1 MPLYLVGL
9 VQYFELL
16 VFEIMRINC
25 IFIYFRHR
33 KKRDFAEQEHQVKE
47 RNNFDK
53 EHFSDAAAMF
63 ENPAYEDSGKT
74 YRF

>member
-1 MPLYLVGL
+1 MILAINIVFTFEQPSND
-9 VQYFELL
+9 YF
-16 VFEIMRINC
+16 FN
-25 IFIYFRHR
+25 FRHR
-33 KKRDFAEQEHQVKE
+33 KKGDFTEQEHSVRA
-47 RNNFDK
+47 RNSYDK